1 MKSQQRKFMPWST
14 FRATLNAKLARSQ
27 PRPELV
33 VLLLMVLVIGMLIIP
48 LPAYLLDLLIGVNIV
63 TALLVF
69 MGSFYVVNILEFSTF
84 PSVLLITTMFRLAL
98 SISTSRLILLEAQ
111 GGKIISTFG
120 EFVIGDNPVVGF
132 VMFGIVTIVQFIVIT
147 KGSERV
153 AEVAARFALDAMPGK
168 QMSVDADLKAGVID
182 NDGVKKRR
190 TDLER
195 ESQLYG
201 AFDGAM
207 KFIKGDAIAGI
218 IVISVNL
225 IGGIAVGVA
234 QHGMS
239 MPEALKTYTI
249 LTIGDGLVA
258 QIPALLI
265 AIAAGFI
272 VTRVG
277 ESDKNLGAGIVGDLF
292 SNPFVI
298 AVTAALSICIGLL
311 PGFPLPVFGVIA
323 VALAGIY
330 LHMRHQSHGKDVAG
344 GVGGEAL
351 DGLLSCGVKDGE
363 YNALKQVDIDKLIP
377 ETVPLI
383 ITASV
388 RMKAIFETERVLD
401 TMRRRAFI
409 DMGLR
414 LPQIHVSYSAEFNET
429 DIVVMI
435 NEIRAANLSI
445 DFNRMRVIGSTL
457 TLDSLALDVV
467 TLPDG
472 AGGSARW
479 VRQQDASGLEKMG
492 VHVRPPID
500 DLYGQFL
507 TLVLHNIKEFFGI
520 QESKRLLDDMGR
532 KYPDLLKE
540 TYRHASAQSIA
551 EVLQRLLGERISV
564 RNMKLI
570 LEALAQWGPK
580 EKDTL
585 ILVEHVRIS
594 LARYITN
601 RFALG
606 GRLNT
611 ILLSADVEEMVS
623 KAVRQTSTGVYLNLE
638 PADSERLLDW
648 LSLQLQRVGYS
659 PRDVV
664 LLTSM
669 EIRRFVK
676 RLIESRFPDL
686 EVLSF
691 GEVADGVVIDVLETI

>member
-1 MKSQQRKFMPWST
+1 M
-14 FRATLNAKLARSQ
+14 AGSQ
-27 PRPELV
+27 PRPELI
-33 VLLLMVLVIGMLIIP
+33 VLFVMVLVIGMLIVP
-48 LPAYLLDLLIGVNIV
+48 LPAYVLDLLIGFNIV
-63 TALLVF
+63 MALLVF

-84 PSVLLITTMFRLAL
+84 PSILLITTMFRLAL

-111 GGKIISTFG
+111 GGKIITTFG

-132 VMFGIVTIVQFIVIT
+132 VVFAIVTIVQFIVIT

-153 AEVAARFALDAMPGK
+153 AEVAARFSLDAMPGK
-168 QMSVDADLKAGVID
+168 QMSVDADLKAGIID

-201 AFDGAM
+201 SFDGAM

-218 IVISVNL
+218 IVIFVNL
-225 IGGIAVGVA
+225 IGGISVGVA

-239 MPEALKTYTI
+239 MSEALRTYTI

-277 ESDKNLGAGIVGDLF
+277 GSDKNLGAGIVGELF
-292 SNPFVI
+292 SNPFVLT
-298 AVTAALSICIGLL
+298 VTAALSICIGLL

-323 VALAGIY
+323 AALAGIHV
-330 LHMRHQSHGKDVAG
+330 HMRLQGRGKDVVGGGAG
-344 GVGGEAL
+344 G
-351 DGLLSCGVKDGE
+351 GLAGALSCGVKDGE
-363 YNALKQVDIDKLIP
+363 GDAHKQVDIDKLIP

-383 ITASV
+383 ITVS
-388 RMKAIFETERVLD
+388 ERVKPLFEKERVID

-414 LPQIHVSYSAEFNET
+414 LPQIHVSYSPDLSET
-429 DIVVMI
+429 DVAVMI
-435 NEIRAANLSI
+435 NEIRAATFSI

-457 TLDSLALDVV
+457 MLDGLPLDVV
-467 TLPDG
+467 MLPDG
-472 AGGSARW
+472 AGGHARW
-479 VRQQDASGLEKMG
+479 VRQQDVSGLEKMD
-492 VHVRPPID
+492 VHVRSAID

-507 TLVLHNIKEFFGI
+507 TLVLRNVKEFFGI
-520 QESKRLLDDMGR
+520 QESKRLLDDMGK

-540 TYRHASAQSIA
+540 TYRHASAQCVS

-585 ILVEHVRIS
+585 ILVEHVRIA

-606 GRLNT
+606 HRLNT
-611 ILLSADVEEMVS
+611 LLLSADVEEMVN

-638 PADSERLLDW
+638 PTDSERLLDW

-676 RLIESRFPDL
+676 RLVESRFPDL

-691 GEVADGVVIDVLETI
+691 GEVADGVAIDVLETI